1 MRGNPLKVAFGV
13 ARRLSV
19 LVLATALPLFA
30 QESSA
35 QQPAPPF
42 KEEGFNIKTIYI
54 GAQLM
59 VDREFTTTHQ
69 NGPPSAEF
77 RFIVPAGFDIRVLAG
92 GKKSG
97 ASELVKLTVVSKDGK
112 QAAEI
117 LRFVNFNISA
127 GPAAARLGKAAEV
140 LRANALPM
148 ITAGYE
154 NAKVLDLYAT
164 RIAGYD
170 AVSMHVE
177 MTKPGSGEVYLVKAA
192 IILHPRANG
201 VMAFLMADNNLS
213 DIKTPD
219 DLHTKGEGVRMIQSL
234 RFIDH
239 PEPVGRGPRQP

>member
-1 MRGNPLKVAFGV
+1 MRSDPLNMVLRA
-13 ARRLSV
+13 ARRLFV
-19 LVLATALPLFA
+19 LVLAAALPLLAQAAFA
-30 QESSA
+30 QQA
-35 QQPAPPF
+35 TLPF
-42 KEEGFNIKTIYI
+42 KEEGFNVKTVFV
-54 GAQLM
+54 GSQLM

-77 RFIVPAGFDIRVLAG
+77 RIIVPTGLDIRFLAG

-97 ASELVKLTVVSKDGK
+97 ASELVKLTLVSKDGK

-140 LRANALPM
+140 LRAQALPM
-148 ITAGYE
+148 ITASYE
-154 NAKVLDLYAT
+154 DPKVLDLYAT

-170 AVSMHVE
+170 AVSMHVQ

-201 VMAFLMADNNLS
+201 VMAFLMADNKLS
-213 DIKTPD
+213 DVRTPD
-219 DLHTKGEGVRMIQSL
+219 DLHTKGMGVRLIQSL

-239 PEPVGRGPRQP
+239 PEPVGREPRQP